1 MSNNE
6 SRKRFTGVAWF
17 ALGDWGEISDA
28 VLDSQNLGDAYD
40 SWRASAH
47 DRINRLE
54 EEGFTVQ
61 KIEIEPEEFTTW
73 CRFRG
78 QSPNTTAVRLYVAE
92 RIKPTEDARRVDGR
106 RRPSQAAASD
116 KPAPTAG
123 GSAQLTARQRVAQLR
138 PDLAALLPSPV

>member
-6 SRKRFTGVAWF
+6 NRKRFTGVAWF
-17 ALGDWGEISDA
+17 ALGDWGEISDV
-28 VLDSQNLGDAYD
+28 VLDSHNLGDAYD
-40 SWRASAH
+40 AWRANAH

-92 RIKPTEDARRVDGR
+92 RIKPTEDARRIDGR

-116 KPAPTAG
+116 KPAPSAG
-123 GSAQLTARQRVAQLR
+123 GPAQLTARQRVAQMR